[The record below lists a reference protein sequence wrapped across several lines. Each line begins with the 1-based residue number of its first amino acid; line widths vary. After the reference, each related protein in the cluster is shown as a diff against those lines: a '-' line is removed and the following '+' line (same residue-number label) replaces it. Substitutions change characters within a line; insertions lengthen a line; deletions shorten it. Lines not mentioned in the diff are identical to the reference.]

1 LRQKTYG
8 NTSREKSAAQSVLID
23 DSFSTPVSLV
33 CGVSQGSVLRPILF
47 SIYLHNIGSVLE
59 KHGLKFALFADD
71 LQAVATE
78 TAQNIHLAL
87 EKIQRAA
94 CELRTWLACRKL
106 KMNELKTEIL
116 VIGNKK
122 LINQGMLPTCQC

>member
-122 LINQGMLPTCQC
+122 D